1 MVAVTTIFR
10 CKHETQFHYAHQSK
24 ANRHIKVLENMAA
37 VVAELKPSICMFT
50 PYVYLQS
57 KSKQEAIMGRLNKLF
72 SYIALHYVVAH
83 YAGNLCKIKLLQV
96 PELVVVEYFDD
107 ET

>member
-37 VVAELKPSICMFT
+37 VVAKLKPSICMFT

-57 KSKQEAIMGRLNKLF
+57 KSKQEAVVGRLIL
-72 SYIALHYVVAH
+72 
-83 YAGNLCKIKLLQV
+83 
-96 PELVVVEYFDD
+96 PD
-107 ET
+107 ETSYFLTLHCIML